1 MGNNKFGFLSL
12 YETETPDS
20 YIGSLLI
27 TDEFGIPVEFKC
39 THAVKPT
46 AIQKALYGDKLQP
59 YIAIELCGT
68 PLLKSISN
76 QPEIIIVNLPYLLSI
91 RNTIEKPTI
100 LIKRAG
106 DTINFESDDTK
117 DKEGSKERMETESGS
132 FQPIVI
138 QSHPDFSDD
147 LNNIREE
154 LNSTF
159 NKFDLVE
166 PFERMKKSVEIL
178 GKSDSKFK

>member
-1 MGNNKFGFLSL
+1 MFLVSVF
-12 YETETPDS
+12 T
-20 YIGSLLI
+20 
-27 TDEFGIPVEFKC
+27 IPF
-39 THAVKPT
+39 PS
-46 AIQKALYGDKLQP
+46 I
-59 YIAIELCGT
+59 

-76 QPEIIIVNLPYLLSI
+76 QPEIVIVNLQYLLSI
-91 RNTIEKPTI
+91 RNSFDKPTI

-106 DTINFESDDTK
+106 DSINLESDNIK
-117 DKEGSKERMETESGS
+117 DKEGRKERIENESGS

-147 LNNIREE
+147 LNNIRGE
-154 LNSTF
+154 LNMTF
-159 NKFDLVE
+159 NNFDLVE